1 MLHTLGGS
9 MARIETGTNDSSTEL
24 PMNNTPQRKRWVA
37 AASCVGLV
45 AVIAGGGYWSNY
57 VYLSDLTALDAWNRY
72 MDLVKDGKYNDA
84 VRYFPEL
91 ATLFDGQFQ
100 HDFLRDAAHAHAPS
114 KVTFEGRA
122 VPNKSTEKEGIWT
135 EIAGTVRFND
145 RASDSYSFSSYLKE
159 TTRRNGQ
166 LGMWKID
173 DLSYGSMTTSIDTD
187 GLRSIR
193 IGDILV
199 SNPQGSYLL
208 FPGSYRM
215 EATPKNPD
223 YWTINYEHPLADG
236 AGEIRTNV
244 LTYPFTI
251 EPSEKLTQWIQTE
264 SEAFAASCRTG
275 TPDPARQR
283 TCGALAFSTE
293 PLDLVNDPPFIGPLE
308 NKRFARTVG
317 TGPSMSQAFSTVWS
331 FTLIV
336 GTGPTDPNAGKRLP
350 QGTSFECR
358 IDFAY
363 DGATPTLEC
372 TLDK

>member
-1 MLHTLGGS
+1 MT
-9 MARIETGTNDSSTEL
+9 RTETATNNSSTE
-24 PMNNTPQRKRWVA
+24 PSSRPSRRKRWVA
-37 AASCVGLV
+37 AASCMGLV
-45 AVIAGGGYWSNY
+45 AAIAGGGYWSNY

-91 ATLFDGQFQ
+91 ATLFDGQVQ

-122 VPNKSTEKEGIWT
+122 VPNNSTEKEGIRT
-135 EIAGTVRFND
+135 EIEGTVRFND
-145 RASDSYSFSSYLKE
+145 RASDSYSFSSYFEE
-159 TTRRNGQ
+159 TKRRNGQ

-173 DLSYGSMTTSIDTD
+173 VFSYGSMTTSIDTD

-199 SNPQGSYLL
+199 SNPRGSYLL

-244 LTYPFTI
+244 RTSPFTI

-308 NKRFARTVG
+308 NTRFTLTVG

-331 FTLIV
+331 FTLTV

-363 DGATPTLEC
+363 DGADPTLDC
-372 TLDK
+372 TVDK

>member
-1 MLHTLGGS
+1 
-9 MARIETGTNDSSTEL
+9 
-24 PMNNTPQRKRWVA
+24 
-37 AASCVGLV
+37 
-45 AVIAGGGYWSNY
+45 
-57 VYLSDLTALDAWNRY
+57 
-72 MDLVKDGKYNDA
+72 
-84 VRYFPEL
+84 
-91 ATLFDGQFQ
+91 
-100 HDFLRDAAHAHAPS
+100 
-114 KVTFEGRA
+114 
-122 VPNKSTEKEGIWT
+122 
-135 EIAGTVRFND
+135 
-145 RASDSYSFSSYLKE
+145 
-159 TTRRNGQ
+159 
-166 LGMWKID
+166 MWKID
-173 DLSYGSMTTSIDTD
+173 VFSYGSMTTSIDTD

-199 SNPQGSYLL
+199 SNPRGSYLL

-223 YWTINYEHPLADG
+223 YWTINSEHPLADG
-236 AGEIRTNV
+236 AGEIRTNMWR
-244 LTYPFTI
+244 TTPFTI

-308 NKRFARTVG
+308 NSR
-317 TGPSMSQAFSTVWS
+317 
-331 FTLIV
+331 FTLTV
-336 GTGPTDPNAGKRLP
+336 GTGPTDPNAGKHLP

>member
-1 MLHTLGGS
+1 MGGQS
-9 MARIETGTNDSSTEL
+9 GHRPDTSSR
-24 PMNNTPQRKRWVA
+24 RKRWVA

-45 AVIAGGGYWSNY
+45 AAIAGGGYWSNY

-72 MDLVKDGKYNDA
+72 MDLVKDGKYNEA

-91 ATLFDGQFQ
+91 VTLFDGKNS
-100 HDFLRDAAHAHAPS
+100 HDFLTDAAHAHAPS

-122 VPNKSTEKEGIWT
+122 VPNDPT
-135 EIAGTVRFND
+135 EIEGTVRFND
-145 RASDSYSFSSYLKE
+145 RASDSYSFSFFFEE
-159 TTRRNGQ
+159 TKRRNGQ

-173 DLSYGSMTTSIDTD
+173 TSSYGLMTTLINTD

-193 IGDILV
+193 IGDISV

-208 FPGSYRM
+208 LPGSYRM

-223 YWTINYEHPLADG
+223 YWTLNYEHPLADG
-236 AGEIRTNV
+236 AGEIRTNIV
-244 LTYPFTI
+244 INPFTI
-251 EPSEKLTQWIQTE
+251 EPSKKLTQWIQTE

-275 TPDPARQR
+275 TPDPARER

-293 PLDLVNDPPFIGPLE
+293 PLDLVNDPPIIGPLE
-308 NKRFARTVG
+308 NTR
-317 TGPSMSQAFSTVWS
+317 

-336 GTGPTDPNAGKRLP
+336 DTGPTDPNAGKKLP
-350 QGTSFECR
+350 QAASFECR

>member
-1 MLHTLGGS
+1 MIHDLHTNH
-9 MARIETGTNDSSTEL
+9 ADTRAKL
-24 PMNNTPQRKRWVA
+24 PMNNTPQRKRWFA

-45 AVIAGGGYWSNY
+45 AAIAGGGYWSNY

-91 ATLFDGQFQ
+91 VTLFDGKNS
-100 HDFLRDAAHAHAPS
+100 HDFLTDAAHAHAPS

-122 VPNKSTEKEGIWT
+122 APNNPTMIEGT
-135 EIAGTVRFND
+135 ALFNASRSDAHHFDMRFE
-145 RASDSYSFSSYLKE
+145 E
-159 TTRRNGQ
+159 TKRRNGQ
-166 LGMWKID
+166 LGMWKINVS
-173 DLSYGSMTTSIDTD
+173 SYGWMTTVIDTD

-199 SNPQGSYLL
+199 SNPRGSYLL

-223 YWTINYEHPLADG
+223 YWTLNYEHPLADG
-236 AGEIRTNV
+236 AGEIRTNMR
-244 LTYPFTI
+244 TTPFTI

-308 NKRFARTVG
+308 NTR
-317 TGPSMSQAFSTVWS
+317 
-331 FTLIV
+331 FTLTV

-363 DGATPTLEC
+363 DGADPTLDC
-372 TLDK
+372 TVDK

>member
-1 MLHTLGGS
+1 
-9 MARIETGTNDSSTEL
+9 
-24 PMNNTPQRKRWVA
+24 MNNTPQRKRWVA

-45 AVIAGGGYWSNY
+45 AAIAGGGYWWHSTR
-57 VYLSDLTALDAWNRY
+57 VPDLTRIEAWSRY
-72 MDLVKDGKYNDA
+72 MELIESGKYDEALSYSPYLQDTSRNGNHI
-84 VRYFPEL
+84 E
-91 ATLFDGQFQ
+91 
-100 HDFLRDAAHAHAPS
+100 FLSDAAHAHAPS
-114 KVTFEGRA
+114 MVSIESVDINSYAIEGR
-122 VPNKSTEKEGIWT
+122 VSFDDGTE
-135 EIAGTVRFND
+135 ALGTTVTVLSQKDKANGKLGWWHIDAPSFGPTVTLMELDNLRSVRVGD
-145 RASDSYSFSSYLKE
+145 V
-159 TTRRNGQ
+159 
-166 LGMWKID
+166 
-173 DLSYGSMTTSIDTD
+173 SID
-187 GLRSIR
+187 
-193 IGDILV
+193 
-199 SNPQGSYLL
+199 NPQGWYYL

-223 YWTINYEHPLADG
+223 YWTLNYEHPLADG

-244 LTYPFTI
+244 RTTPFTI

-308 NKRFARTVG
+308 NTR
-317 TGPSMSQAFSTVWS
+317 
-331 FTLIV
+331 FTLTV